1 VSEFFAATEYE
12 PLELRGEVI
21 RQLRREVGLTQVEL
35 ANRLDVTEATVA
47 NWENERTRPRR
58 DLAIDLV
65 QMLEPTPVA
74 SHETRLL
81 PPRSVT
87 LSADRP
93 IAVSKRRGQPPVIYF
108 TKAFRVVEP

>member
-1 VSEFFAATEYE
+1 MSEFFAATEYE

-21 RQLRREVGLTQVEL
+21 RQLRREAGLTQVEL

-58 DLAIDLV
+58 DLAIELV
-65 QMLEPTPVA
+65 QVLEPTPVA

-87 LSADRP
+87 LSADRQ